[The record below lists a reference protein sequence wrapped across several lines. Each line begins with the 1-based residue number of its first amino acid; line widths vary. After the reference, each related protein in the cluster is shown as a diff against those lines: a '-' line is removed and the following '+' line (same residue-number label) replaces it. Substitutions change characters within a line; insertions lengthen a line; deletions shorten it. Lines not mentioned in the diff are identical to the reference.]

1 MTKVLDGI
9 DKANNFLDDCRRKGQ
24 QHRIH
29 YSELASISLLIG
41 INEKLEKLV
50 SLIGTDVDKLVE
62 KRPRNIP
69 PKKNPK
75 KLGPP
80 LC

>member
-1 MTKVLDGI
+1 MTKVLDDL
-9 DKANNFLDDCRRKGQ
+9 DKANKFLEECRRKGQ

-29 YSELASISLLIG
+29 YSELASIALLIG
-41 INEKLEKLV
+41 INEKLEKLTTPV
-50 SLIGTDVDKLVE
+50 MLADPATK
-62 KRPRNIP
+62 KKPR
-69 PKKNPK
+69 